1 MIELCSLEYNDDND
15 EINKEIGYYSN
26 KNIVNMSTK
35 NNINNEKKISNI
47 SLNNKKTKN
56 NDSKT
61 KLIHNYNIKHKNLLL
76 DSIESNNNITNLNK
90 TEENIN
96 LIY

>member
-1 MIELCSLEYNDDND
+1 
-15 EINKEIGYYSN
+15 
-26 KNIVNMSTK
+26 MSTK

-90 TEENIN
+90 AEKNIN
-96 LIY
+96 R